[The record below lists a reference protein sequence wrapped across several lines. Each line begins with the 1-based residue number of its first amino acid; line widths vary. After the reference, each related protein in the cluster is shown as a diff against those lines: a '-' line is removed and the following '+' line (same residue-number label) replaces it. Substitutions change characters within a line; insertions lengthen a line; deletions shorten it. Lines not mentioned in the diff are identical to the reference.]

1 MIDWD
6 ALCET
11 PKVTLM
17 PFGKYKGRPIQV
29 VAQDKS
35 YCRWLLEKTN
45 LRDRYPTV
53 YAAITGDTSAPKR
66 GHVRAIIND
75 VEARPSCEYRRPI
88 PCVVARCSVGEGR
101 SDFIGGQHRRSVWRA
116 VLMLDEFCNC
126 GNKHF
131 AHPDD
136 LRGR

>member
-11 PKVTLM
+11 PKVALM
-17 PFGKYKGRPIQV
+17 PFGKYKGRPVQV
-29 VAQDKS
+29 VAQDKP
-35 YCRWLLEKTN
+35 YCRWLLAETD
-45 LRDRYPTV
+45 LRTKHPAI
-53 YAAITGDTSAPKR
+53 YAAITGDTSAAKR
-66 GHVRAIIND
+66 TGSVRAIITD
-75 VEARPSCEYRRPI
+75 FDDWRPSGGVQAE
-88 PCVVARCSVGEGR
+88 CSVGRGR
-101 SDFIGGQHRRSVWRA
+101 SDVIGGQHRRSVWRA
-116 VLMLDEFCNC
+116 VLMLNDRCNC